1 MQSLAADTSRAR
13 ERFDAALA
21 VRDVDGCVAA
31 ILDLEAAIV
40 AWSADTLQS
49 DEADAA
55 RRTLRALVV
64 RLGELAHVGA
74 RDPREVV
81 APYVEALLEV
91 RGRARAGK
99 DFATSDLVRDRLGA
113 AGVEVRDTPDG
124 ATWLLREG

>member
-1 MQSLAADTSRAR
+1 MAR

-21 VRDVDGCVAA
+21 TSDVDGCVAA

-40 AWSADTLQS
+40 AWSTDTLQS
-49 DEADAA
+49 DQADAA

-81 APYVEALLEV
+81 APFVELLLEL
-91 RGRARAGK
+91 RGRARAAK
-99 DFATSDLVRDRLGA
+99 DFSTSDLVRDRLA
-113 AGVEVRDTPDG
+113 DAGVEVRDTPDG
-124 ATWLLREG
+124 ATWHLAQE